1 MRAPSGLRTA
11 RDRGAAAVE
20 MAIVLPLLLL
30 VLGGIIDF
38 GRYFL
43 AEVQL
48 TNAVREGARVMVI
61 SEDSAETIQR
71 VQTAAPAVAG
81 LVTTTPGVC
90 PGTDAK
96 VRATAPFDWIILKP
110 AMSLVPGGAA
120 NSLPTEVKAEAVMR
134 CGG

>member
-1 MRAPSGLRTA
+1 MRASCVLRAT
-11 RDRGAAAVE
+11 RERGAAAVE

-43 AEVQL
+43 AEIQL

-61 SEDSAETIQR
+61 SEDTTETAQR

-81 LVTTTPGVC
+81 LMITTPGVC

-96 VRATAPFDWIILKP
+96 VRAAAPFEWIILEP
-110 AMSLVPGGAA
+110 AMSLVPGNAA
-120 NSLPTEVKAEAVMR
+120 SSLPTEVTATAVMR